1 MIKQKYIL
9 PIVLVS
15 ASIILASSLG
25 VRHAFGLFLL
35 PISDF
40 PEVGRE
46 TFGLAVALNHLMIG
60 VFSPVFGGMSDKYG
74 TGKTACFGILL
85 TTVGLFWL
93 ASTNSSFDVIG
104 AQTLVGM
111 GMAGS
116 GTAVILGAVGKVVS
130 DDKRS
135 TAIGVAMA
143 SGSFGQFLFVP
154 IGNFLIM
161 ELGWSVTLYWFTTA
175 ALFITLFAS
184 GLSLGS
190 RIKINENFQKQ
201 SLKQA
206 LITAFQ
212 SRSYILLTIGFF
224 VCGFHVT
231 FVATHLPAYLSD
243 ASMPTWV
250 GGWAL
255 ALIGL
260 FNIVGTL
267 GSGYLGDKL
276 SKKYLLTLL
285 YSLRSVLFLLFII
298 LPQNPFTALMF
309 SALLGILWLST
320 VPLTSGLIAT
330 FFGTAYMSMLYG
342 FTFFS
347 HQVGSF
353 LGSWLGGKLYD
364 YFGSYD
370 LMWWSCVLLGFIA
383 AAFHYPIKE
392 RPFAKLQSA

>member
-1 MIKQKYIL
+1 
-9 PIVLVS
+9 
-15 ASIILASSLG
+15 
-25 VRHAFGLFLL
+25 
-35 PISDF
+35 
-40 PEVGRE
+40 
-46 TFGLAVALNHLMIG
+46 
-60 VFSPVFGGMSDKYG
+60 
-74 TGKTACFGILL
+74 
-85 TTVGLFWL
+85 
-93 ASTNSSFDVIG
+93 
-104 AQTLVGM
+104 
-111 GMAGS
+111 
-116 GTAVILGAVGKVVS
+116 
-130 DDKRS
+130 
-135 TAIGVAMA
+135 
-143 SGSFGQFLFVP
+143 
-154 IGNFLIM
+154 
-161 ELGWSVTLYWFTTA
+161 
-175 ALFITLFAS
+175 
-184 GLSLGS
+184 
-190 RIKINENFQKQ
+190 
-201 SLKQA
+201 
-206 LITAFQ
+206 
-212 SRSYILLTIGFF
+212 
-224 VCGFHVT
+224 
-231 FVATHLPAYLSD
+231 
-243 ASMPTWV
+243 MPTWV

-320 VPLTSGLIAT
+320 VPLTSGLIAV